1 MGICGIAVVDYQVFP
16 QLGTIEFINATLV
29 ISWQEIVPLAPDQP
43 VVKAK
48 ILCGKSQL
56 TQ

>member
-16 QLGTIEFINATLV
+16 QLDTSEFINATLV

-43 VVKAK
+43 VVKTK
-48 ILCGKSQL
+48 ILRGKNQL
-56 TQ
+56 PQ

>member
-16 QLGTIEFINATLV
+16 QLDTSELINAALV
-29 ISWQEIVPLAPDQP
+29 TSWQEIVPLAPDQP
-43 VVKAK
+43 VVKTK